1 MPELDVDLRN
11 QLEKRVIEAR
21 DISEAA
27 AAAALKHLGVAQ
39 KDAPAYL
46 TEPQRHLRRALRAK
60 ARQLGDPLEHEPADP
75 TPALERELAYERWH
89 QMLFAAFLAHNDL
102 LIHPTEKVPVTLQ
115 DCQELAPDEG
125 DPDGWHTAARYA
137 SHMLPGIFKPTDPLL
152 QVRYA
157 PEDHQAL
164 ERVLEDIPPPTY
176 TSDDGLGWVYQFWQA
191 KRKKQVNESGVKI
204 GGADISPVTQL
215 FTEHYMVQFLLHN
228 SLGAWWTTRHPD
240 LPLPTNKSYLRT
252 LDDGTPAAGTFDGW
266 PTTAKE
272 ITVMDPCCGSGHFLI
287 AAFTLLQRFRMIEEN
302 LTEAEAGDAVL
313 RDNLHG
319 LELDLRCTQLAA
331 FNLALHAWK
340 HGGYRPL
347 PPMNIAC
354 SGIPTGGSEAD
365 WTNLADD
372 ARAKSALKRL
382 HNLFKNAPHL
392 GSLMDPNR
400 LAEDD
405 PLYTANSADV
415 EPLLGDAMA
424 TAEQSSA
431 DAGVFGEAARGIAHA
446 ARLLAGRYWLVTT
459 NVPYLGR
466 SRQGD
471 IVQKYIDANLPAG
484 RADLATAFAVRAL
497 NALEPGGAAAL
508 VTPANWLFLGP
519 YLKFRELLL
528 DEATIRLLARLGTGA
543 FDSISGEV
551 VNAVLGVVQ
560 ARRPSPVSLIHHVDV
575 AGQRT
580 PKMKAEALR
589 NAAVLASGQ
598 RAQLDNPHV
607 RIALDTPGTSAR
619 LSDFVTSHN
628 GVCSGD
634 NPRWIRNFSELATVS
649 PGWVLHQG
657 PRSTESPFSGRTSV
671 FFWQSGVGDYVDFVS
686 ARLGANMTG
695 AWIRGLDAW
704 GKRGVCISVVGSLNA
719 SLYSGALFTH
729 NVVTLVPKKES
740 ALPAIWAFCSSPEY
754 SVEVRKLNQK
764 LSVGDSATIDVPFD
778 VGRWSDVAAQELAP
792 TFSAPY
798 SDDPTQW
805 LFHGHPAP
813 ATEPLQ
819 VAVARLLG
827 YRWPAETDPDME
839 LSDEARAWIARSAEL
854 NDLADGDGIVCLP
867 PVAGEKS
874 AAERLRGLLATAYG
888 DQWSPTTEAALLAT
902 VDYDGK
908 TLHDWLSGDFFKQH
922 CKTFN
927 NRPFIWHVSDGTKD
941 GFSALVNYHK
951 LDRALLERLIYTY
964 LGSYIRQQQDA
975 AKANTRGADLKLAKA
990 EELKAKLEL
999 ILEGEV
1005 PHDIF
1010 VRWKPVHEQPIGWE
1024 PDLNDGVRLNI
1035 RPFVTAGVLRSKF
1048 TINWNKDRG
1057 NDPTP
1062 NATGTTERHNDRHLT
1077 LAEKR
1082 AARAAKAT

>member
-11 QLEKRVIEAR
+11 QLEKRIVEAR

-27 AAAALKHLGVAQ
+27 AAAALKHLGVAH
-39 KDAPAYL
+39 KEAPAYL
-46 TEPQRHLRRALRAK
+46 GEPQRHLRRALRAK
-60 ARQLGDPLEHEPADP
+60 ARQLGDPLEREPSNP

-102 LIHPTEKVPVTLQ
+102 LIHPTAKVPVTLQ

-164 ERVLEDIPPPTY
+164 ERVLDDIPPPTY
-176 TSDDGLGWVYQFWQA
+176 TSDDGLGWVYQFWQT

-228 SLGAWWTTRHPD
+228 TLGAWWTARHPD
-240 LPLPTNKSYLRT
+240 IPLPTSKSYLRT

-266 PTTAKE
+266 PTTAKD

-302 LTEAEAGDAVL
+302 LTDAEAGDAVL

-319 LELDLRCTQLAA
+319 LELDPRCTQLAA

-354 SGIPTGGSEAD
+354 SGIPAGGTEED
-365 WTNLADD
+365 WTRLTADP
-372 ARAKSALKRL
+372 RAKNALKRL
-382 HNLFKNAPHL
+382 HHLFKDAPDL
-392 GSLMDPNR
+392 GSLIDPNR
-400 LAEDD
+400 LADDD
-405 PLYTANSADV
+405 PLYTADFLEIQHVLDRGEAALRRDDPANA
-415 EPLLGDAMA
+415 
-424 TAEQSSA
+424 
-431 DAGVFGEAARGIAHA
+431 VFGEAARGTAHA
-446 ARLLAGRYWLVTT
+446 VRLLSRRFALVVT
-459 NVPYLGR
+459 NPPYLT
-466 SRQGD
+466 RQKQSETLREHLTEHHRGS
-471 IVQKYIDANLPAG
+471 
-484 RADLATAFAVRAL
+484 ADLAASFVERCTSLCARDGAV
-497 NALEPGGAAAL
+497 AL
-508 VTPANWLFLGP
+508 VTPLGWFVQP
-519 YLKFRELLL
+519 GYRDLRQWFVNACRL
-528 DEATIRLLARLGTGA
+528 DMVARLGPRA
-543 FDSISGEV
+543 FRSISGEV
-551 VNAVLGVVQ
+551 VSTALMVF
-560 ARRPSPVSLIHHVDV
+560 SPYASPQGSFQVFDAIAAPGPAEKDNLLTTGAAGSLSQSDLIVD
-575 AGQRT
+575 RH
-580 PKMKAEALR
+580 
-589 NAAVLASGQ
+589 S
-598 RAQLDNPHV
+598 
-607 RIALDTPGTSAR
+607 RIAETPSADSKLLSEVAASRTGTR
-619 LSDFVTSHN
+619 T
-628 GVCSGD
+628 GD
-634 NPRWIRNFSELATVS
+634 NPRLLHDFWENSSLSEWRLLQSV
-649 PGWVLHQG
+649 P
-657 PRSTESPFSGRTSV
+657 SGT
-671 FFWQSGVGDYVDFVS
+671 
-686 ARLGANMTG
+686 A
-695 AWIRGLDAW
+695 
-704 GKRGVCISVVGSLNA
+704 
-719 SLYSGALFTH
+719 LYSGRSRVLLWEGNEGATIQEMAETGQASIQGRDSWGQVGVCVGLTGDLKATVYRGEIYDMNCGVVWPEHPSDAAALWCY
-729 NVVTLVPKKES
+729 L
-740 ALPAIWAFCSSPEY
+740 SSGEY
-754 SVEVRKLNQK
+754 SREVRKLDQQLK
-764 LSVGDSATIDVPFD
+764 LTTRTLVQVPFD
-778 VGRWSDVAAQELAP
+778 VTRWSQLAATRYPAGLP
-792 TFSAPY
+792 KPY

-813 ATEPLQ
+813 STEPLQ

-839 LSDEARAWIARSAEL
+839 LSDEARTWIAHSAEL
-854 NDLADGDGIVCLP
+854 SDLADSDGIVCLP
-867 PVAGEKS
+867 PVAGEKP
-874 AAERLRGLLATAYG
+874 AAERLRALLATAYG

-902 VDYDGK
+902 VDYDGN

-975 AKANTRGADLKLAKA
+975 AKATTRGADLKLAKA
-990 EELKAKLEL
+990 EELKTKLES
-999 ILEGEV
+999 ILEGEA
-1005 PHDIF
+1005 PYDIF
-1010 VRWKPVHEQPIGWE
+1010 VRWKPLHEQPIGWE

-1035 RPFVTAGVLRSKF
+1035 RPFVTAGILRSKF

-1082 AARAAKAT
+1082 EAREAKSS